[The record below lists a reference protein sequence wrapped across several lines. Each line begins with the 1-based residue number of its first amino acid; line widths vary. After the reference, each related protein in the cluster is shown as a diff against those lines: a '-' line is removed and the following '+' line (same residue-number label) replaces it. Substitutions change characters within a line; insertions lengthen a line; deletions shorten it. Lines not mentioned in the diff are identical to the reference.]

1 MRVTSLVFDGVM
13 SSDVLA
19 PIEAASAK
27 TEVDIRLASPN
38 PGTNWGFEPLHC
50 FAATDGVNETWN
62 TDLLLVPGG
71 LGSIAMM
78 KERTVT
84 NWLHDMADGSQ
95 YIMSVSTGSLLLA
108 AAGLL
113 DQRDASGHWLAHDD
127 LAAAGAHPTI
137 KAVSWQEN
145 IVTTSG
151 YLSAAEVAQTIPD
164 RLIYDRN

>member
-1 MRVTSLVFDGVM
+1 MKITALVFDGVM

-19 PIEAASAK
+19 PIEAVSGK
-27 TEVDIRLASPN
+27 TEVTTRLASPS

-50 FAATDGVNETWN
+50 FAATDGVDQTWE

-78 KERTVT
+78 RETDVT
-84 NWLHDMADGSQ
+84 GWLHDMAESSQ

-137 KAVSWQEN
+137 KAVSWQGN

-151 YLSAAEVAQTIPD
+151 YLSAAEVARTIPD
-164 RLIYDRN
+164 RLVYDRT